1 MKFAHAI
8 TVGILAL
15 AVAGCVTN
23 ETTTLRN
30 TSGDTRYC
38 YLHTDNSLAKITAM
52 GEYNK
57 CLNDAGTAGYKKVD
71 SDKTQ

>member
-1 MKFAHAI
+1 MMKFLSAT
-8 TVGILAL
+8 TVAL
-15 AVAGCVTN
+15 SIVAVTGCVTN

-30 TSGDTRYC
+30 ASGDTRYC
-38 YLHTDNSLAKITAM
+38 YLHTDNTLAKITAM

-71 SDKTQ
+71 SEK